1 MQSAIAEFRVTIPGM
16 AEKSVVRVSVD
27 LPKRDHQKLFE
38 RCKFRLGNLSMNK
51 RIIQLVQA
59 DNAGLIDIPHEP
71 EGKAKG

>member
-1 MQSAIAEFRVTIPGM
+1 
-16 AEKSVVRVSVD
+16 
-27 LPKRDHQKLFE
+27 
-38 RCKFRLGNLSMNK
+38 MNK